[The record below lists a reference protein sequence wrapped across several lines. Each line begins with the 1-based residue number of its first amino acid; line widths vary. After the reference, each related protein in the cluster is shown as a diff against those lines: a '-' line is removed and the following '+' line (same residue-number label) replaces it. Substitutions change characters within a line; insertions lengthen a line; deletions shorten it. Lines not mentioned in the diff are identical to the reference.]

1 MFLALFDLETRFQ
14 ETLHREWM
22 GNSTEA
28 WLRAA
33 IALVATFLAL
43 GIAKRLIVARLAAL
57 AERTTTDIDDLI
69 IDLVKRTKRWFLF
82 LVALYVAHH
91 FITWPA
97 ADTNAD
103 GTPDAINVW
112 EKRIGQVLSIG
123 AWIQVGLWGRG
134 VLQYGIQRMVR
145 GRGADDP
152 ASAMGVTVLGFIGSL
167 VLWTLILLQGL
178 DSVGVP
184 VTSLIASLGV
194 GGIAV
199 ALAAQNVLGDLFASI
214 AILLDKP
221 FVVGDGIQVGD
232 FNGSVEKIGVK
243 TTRLRSVNGEEI
255 VMGNSDLISSRIRN
269 FKRLQERR
277 VITQIG
283 VEYDTPVAK
292 VAAIPSI
299 LKEIV
304 GHVPD
309 TRFDRAHFT
318 GFGDSALK
326 FELVYFA
333 QKLDYGSMMD
343 MQQAVNLE
351 ILRRFEAEKIQFAF
365 PTQTMRM
372 VGSPVA
378 QPQAHGPVGSGGGG
392 TIAVGRP
399 TPG

>member
-1 MFLALFDLETRFQ
+1 MFALLDVET
-14 ETLHREWM
+14 TLQSVADREWF
-22 GNSTEA
+22 GNPVST
-28 WLRAA
+28 WIRAA
-33 IALVATFLAL
+33 IVLISVFLVL
-43 GIAKRLIVARLAAL
+43 GIVKRLVVARLAVL
-57 AERTTTDIDDLI
+57 AARTETDLDDLI
-69 IDLVKRTKRWFLF
+69 IDLIKRTKRWFLF
-82 LVALYVAHH
+82 LIAFWIAHH
-91 FITWPA
+91 FVVWP
-97 ADTNAD
+97 TSETIVD
-103 GTPDAINVW
+103 GKVVHVAVW
-112 EKRIGQVLSIG
+112 EDRFRMALNVG
-123 AWIQVGLWGRG
+123 AWIQAGLWGRG
-134 VLQYGIQRMVR
+134 VLQFGIRRMVR
-145 GRGADDP
+145 GSGPDDP
-152 ASAMGVTVLGFIGSL
+152 ASTMGVTVLGFIGSL
-167 VLWTLILLQGL
+167 VLWTLILLL
-178 DSVGVP
+178 SLEALHVNVN
-184 VTSLIASLGV
+184 SLIASLGV

-277 VITQIG
+277 VITQLG

-292 VAAIPSI
+292 IAAIPAM
-299 LKEIV
+299 LQEIV
-304 GHVPD
+304 AKVPD

-333 QKLDYGSMMD
+333 QKLDYGPMMD

-372 VGSPVA
+372 VPSGAPTAMGGPGSGP
-378 QPQAHGPVGSGGGG
+378 HGTITVGSSGGS
-392 TIAVGRP
+392 
-399 TPG
+399 

>member
-1 MFLALFDLETRFQ
+1 MILALLDIESSLENA
-14 ETLHREWM
+14 LHREWW
-22 GNSTEA
+22 GNPTEA

-33 IALVATFLAL
+33 IVLVATFLAL

-57 AERTTTDIDDLI
+57 AQRTTTDLDDLV

-82 LVALYVAHH
+82 LVAFYIAHH

-97 ADTNAD
+97 SDVDAD
-103 GTPDAINVW
+103 GKADVIGKW
-112 EKRIGQVLSIG
+112 ERIFGQVLNVG
-123 AWIQVGLWGRG
+123 TWIQVGLWGRG
-134 VLQYGIQRMVR
+134 VLQYGIQRALR
-145 GRGADDP
+145 DRAPEDP
-152 ASAMGVTVLGFIGSL
+152 ASTMGVTVLGFIGSL
-167 VLWTLILLQGL
+167 VLWTLILLLSLEAL
-178 DSVGVP
+178 DVNVN
-184 VTSLIASLGV
+184 SLIASLGV

-283 VEYDTPVAK
+283 VEYDTPIAK
-292 VAAIPSI
+292 LREIPQM
-299 LKEIV
+299 LREIV

-333 QKLDYGSMMD
+333 QRLEYVSMMD
-343 MQQAVNLE
+343 MQQAVNIE
-351 ILRRFEAEKIQFAF
+351 ILERFEREGIQFAF

-372 VGSPVA
+372 VQSGAPTSMG
-378 QPQAHGPVGSGGGG
+378 GPGSGPHG
-392 TIAVGRP
+392 TITVG
-399 TPG
+399 GSGSS

>member
-1 MFLALFDLETRFQ
+1 MILALIDFETTVQ
-14 ETLHREWM
+14 GVADREWF
-22 GNSTEA
+22 GNPVST
-28 WLRAA
+28 WIRAA
-33 IALVATFLAL
+33 IVLIATFLAL
-43 GIAKRLIVARLAAL
+43 GLAKRLIVARLAAV
-57 AERTTTDIDDLI
+57 AARTETELDDLI

-91 FITWPA
+91 FITWPMP
-97 ADTNAD
+97 DLDAD
-103 GTPDAINVW
+103 GKAGAISVW

-123 AWIQVGLWGRG
+123 TWIQVGLWGRG

-145 GRGADDP
+145 GRGPDDA
-152 ASAMGVTVLGFIGSL
+152 ASTMGVTVLGFIGSL

-178 DSVGVP
+178 DSIGVP

-283 VEYDTPVAK
+283 VEYDTPVEQ
-292 VAAIPSI
+292 VAAIPSM

-304 GHVPD
+304 SRVPD

-351 ILRRFEAEKIQFAF
+351 ILRRFEAERIQFAF
-365 PTQTMRM
+365 PTQTMRVVPSGAPTALGGPGSGPHGTIT
-372 VGSPVA
+372 VGS
-378 QPQAHGPVGSGGGG
+378 SGGS
-392 TIAVGRP
+392 
-399 TPG
+399 

>member
-1 MFLALFDLETRFQ
+1 MILALLDLETTFQ
-14 ETLHREWM
+14 EFAHREWY
-22 GNSTEA
+22 GNPVSD
-28 WLRAA
+28 WVRAA
-33 IALVATFLAL
+33 IALIATFLAL
-43 GIAKRLIVARLAAL
+43 GIAKRLIVARLAKL
-57 AERTTTDIDDLI
+57 AERTETDFDDLV

-82 LVALYVAHH
+82 VVALYIAHH

-97 ADTNAD
+97 PDLDKDGNPDTL
-103 GTPDAINVW
+103 GLW
-112 EKRIGQVLSIG
+112 ELRFRRALIVSL
-123 AWIQVGLWGRG
+123 WIQAGLWGRG
-134 VLQYGIQRMVR
+134 VLDYGIRRMVR
-145 GRGADDP
+145 GRGPDDA
-152 ASAMGVTVLGFIGSL
+152 ASTMGTTVLSFIGSL
-167 VLWTLILLQGL
+167 VLWTLILLQCL
-178 DSVGVP
+178 DALTVP

-232 FNGSVEKIGVK
+232 FNGTVEKIGVK

-283 VEYDTPVAK
+283 VEYDTPVATLRD
-292 VAAIPSI
+292 IPQM

-304 GHVPD
+304 AKVPD

-333 QKLDYGSMMD
+333 QKLDYGAMMD

-351 ILRRFEAEKIQFAF
+351 ILARFEREKIQFAF

-372 VGSPVA
+372 VQTSAGPTGAGPATASPPSAETVTVTKA
-378 QPQAHGPVGSGGGG
+378 
-392 TIAVGRP
+392 
-399 TPG
+399 